1 MNDFDELEGFE
12 TPEEADDA
20 INEAL
25 LSLAEDVER
34 EEERMSIIN
43 YTTLQIMQISY
54 RALLGMLDKKNVKI
68 TYTLHKPYTSMG
80 YITITSRS
88 EIKVDDPEVFA
99 AISKLASNI
108 EVYQRTDGIIQIN
121 LTYHG
126 LTMPLE

>member
-12 TPEEADDA
+12 TPEEAEAA
-20 INEAL
+20 IDEAL

-34 EEERMSIIN
+34 DEERTSITN
-43 YTTLQIMQISY
+43 YNTLKTMQISY
-54 RALLGMLDKKNVKI
+54 KALLGMLDKKNVKV

-88 EIKVDDPEVFA
+88 EIKVNDPAIFA

-108 EVYQRTDGIIQIN
+108 EVYKRTDGIIQIN

-126 LTMPLE
+126 LTKPLE